1 MTDQLSPELGHHYNG
16 KGEQVRRFLG
26 TINTYTLYDEA
37 GHWLGDY
44 YTNGAPKQQV
54 IWLDDLPVGL
64 LANANKLHYIEPDH
78 LGSPRV
84 VVDPA
89 RNVAVWSWSLKRE
102 TFGNT
107 APNQDPD
114 GDGAALVLDMRFPG
128 QRFDAASGLN
138 QNYFRDY
145 DAATGRYGQS
155 DPIGLDG
162 GIATYAYV
170 SGNPVGL
177 IDPLGLVKW
186 SGTMTS
192 GSAASGIGGGF
203 YRLSLNSECVNG
215 EQGRAEVVA
224 IGPTIGVE
232 IKGVPP
238 FSLTTS
244 TVTLQDRL
252 NYVNPNVLNGWFSMW
267 SAGITAFGGYGFSM
281 IQVGGDGGSLNP
293 PERSGAYNFLEN
305 GPSRGFEIGAGGVAG
320 SATVV
325 DSSISKCGC
334 K

>member
-1 MTDQLSPELGHHYNG
+1 
-16 KGEQVRRFLG
+16 
-26 TINTYTLYDEA
+26 
-37 GHWLGDY
+37 
-44 YTNGAPKQQV
+44 
-54 IWLDDLPVGL
+54 
-64 LANANKLHYIEPDH
+64 
-78 LGSPRV
+78 
-84 VVDPA
+84 
-89 RNVAVWSWSLKRE
+89 
-102 TFGNT
+102 
-107 APNQDPD
+107 
-114 GDGAALVLDMRFPG
+114 
-128 QRFDAASGLN
+128 
-138 QNYFRDY
+138 
-145 DAATGRYGQS
+145 
-155 DPIGLDG
+155 
-162 GIATYAYV
+162 
-170 SGNPVGL
+170 
-177 IDPLGLVKW
+177 
-186 SGTMTS
+186 MTS

-281 IQVGGDGGSLNP
+281 IQVGGDGGSLSP